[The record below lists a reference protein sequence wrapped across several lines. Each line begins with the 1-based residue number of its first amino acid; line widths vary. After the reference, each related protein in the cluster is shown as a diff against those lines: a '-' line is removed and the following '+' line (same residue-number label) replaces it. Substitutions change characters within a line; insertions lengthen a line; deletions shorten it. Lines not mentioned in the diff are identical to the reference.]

1 MTEKEKKNQPNEEYR
16 KEVEALLQ
24 DLTDEDVERIRTT
37 LKALR
42 IVETLG
48 FIVKWSFVSLI
59 AFAIAI
65 SQLGDSIAKII
76 KWFRVG

>member
-1 MTEKEKKNQPNEEYR
+1 MTEEKTSQPHEDYK
-16 KEVEALLQ
+16 KEVESLLQ
-24 DLTDEDVERIRTT
+24 DLTEEDVERIRTT

-59 AFAIAI
+59 ALAIGI
-65 SQLGDSIAKII
+65 SQLGDSVTKII
-76 KWFRVG
+76 KWIRVG